1 MRRVRRLALAALALA
16 LMCAA
21 PLASA
26 AAARSPASAESTSG
40 RVLVTKLEGAVTPVM
55 ADALVSA
62 LKRAEREG
70 YSALVIEIDTP
81 GGLETS
87 MRDMV
92 RALLGSRVP
101 VIAWVT
107 PSGGR
112 AASAGVFVTL
122 AADVA
127 AMSPGTNIGA
137 ATPISMQGP
146 MDSTLARKVTNDAAA
161 LARTVATQRGRNAD
175 WAERAV
181 REAVSIDERE
191 ALKLGVVDFIAATLN
206 ELLADSDGRTWRRG
220 EQSHVLHVRGAAADT
235 FDPGFMQRL
244 LAMIADPNIAYI
256 LLMLGFYGIL
266 FELQN
271 PGAVLPGVVG
281 GISLILAFL
290 ALSTMPVN
298 TAGVALIALAVVFFV
313 AELKVASHGLLAAG
327 GIVAMLLGSMI
338 LFRGE
343 SWHVSW
349 SVILGGTLTTT
360 LFFGWLALLALRVRR
375 RPVATGLE
383 GLRGMRGRAI
393 ERLTPRGRVSVR
405 GELWDAV
412 SDSDVEV
419 GDEIEVTGGERLLL
433 HVRRSSK
440 EAGR

>member
-1 MRRVRRLALAALALA
+1 MLWLALAAVVLALTSA
-16 LMCAA
+16 V
-21 PLASA
+21 PPASR
-26 AAARSPASAESTSG
+26 AAARSPAKPDEAAG

-146 MDSTLARKVTNDAAA
+146 MDSTLAHKVTNDAAA
-161 LARTVATQRGRNAD
+161 LARTVAMQRGRNAD

-191 ALKLGVVDFIAATLN
+191 ALKLGVVDFIAATLG

-244 LAMIADPNIAYI
+244 LALIADPNIAYI

-349 SVILGGTLTTT
+349 SVILGGTLSTT
-360 LFFGWLALLALRVRR
+360 LFFGWLAVLALRTRGRAV
-375 RPVATGLE
+375 VTGLE
-383 GLRGMRGRAI
+383 GLRGTRGQAI
-393 ERLTPRGRVSVR
+393 ERLSPRGRVRVR

-412 SDSDVEV
+412 SDSDVEA

-433 HVRRSSK
+433 RVRRSSK

>member
-1 MRRVRRLALAALALA
+1 LSVLLVPELARAKS
-16 LMCAA
+16 A
-21 PLASA
+21 PP
-26 AAARSPASAESTSG
+26 PASDTATTG
-40 RVLVTKLEGAVTPVM
+40 RVLVTTLEGAVTPVM

-62 LKRAEREG
+62 LRRAEREN
-70 YSALVIEIDTP
+70 YRALVIEIDTP

-92 RALLGSRVP
+92 RALLAARVP

-112 AASAGVFVTL
+112 AASAGVFVTI

-161 LARTVATQRGRNAD
+161 FARTVATQRGRNAD

-181 REAVSIDERE
+181 RDAVSIDERE
-191 ALKLGVVDFIAATLN
+191 ALKLGVIDFTAATLP
-206 ELLADSDGRTWRRG
+206 ELLAQADGRTWRRND
-220 EQSHVLHVRGAAADT
+220 QSNVLHVRGAGADT
-235 FDPGFMQRL
+235 FDPGFMQHL

-271 PGAVLPGVVG
+271 PGAILPGVVG

-298 TAGVALIALAVVFFV
+298 TAGVALIALAIVFFV
-313 AELKVASHGLLAAG
+313 AEIKVASHGVLAAG
-327 GIVAMLLGSMI
+327 GILSMLLGSMI
-338 LFRGE
+338 LFRGQG
-343 SWHVSW
+343 WHVSW
-349 SVILGGTLTTT
+349 GVILGGTVATA
-360 LFFGWLALLALRVRR
+360 LFFGWLAALAWRTRG
-375 RPVATGLE
+375 RPVVTGLV
-383 GLRGMRGRAI
+383 GLRGARGRAI
-393 ERLTPRGRVSVR
+393 ERLSPRGRISVR

-412 SDSDVEV
+412 SETEVEA
-419 GDEIEVTGGERLLL
+419 GEEIEVTGGERLLL
-433 HVRRSSK
+433 RVRRSSK
-440 EAGR
+440 EGG